1 MAEEGSLV
9 KSLPDRPL
17 KSSERDALEQH
28 DRLQMIMQKEVKF
41 DPEYG
46 EIMDTA
52 MFIGHDWVTAVTYEA
67 GHGWRVIFKSEMEDN
82 ILSDG
87 YLRSE
92 DLHDGHPIQQGM
104 DAMHAAASEEN
115 DE

>member
-9 KSLPDRPL
+9 ESLPDRPL
-17 KSSERDALEQH
+17 SQSEREALEAH
-28 DRLQMIMQKEVKF
+28 DRIQSIMPQSSTFGPKDE
-41 DPEYG
+41 ETI
-46 EIMDTA
+46 ETA
-52 MFIGHDWVTAVTYEA
+52 MFIGYDWVTAVTYEA

-87 YLRSE
+87 HLRSE
-92 DLHDGHPIQQGM
+92 DLHDEHPIQQGM